1 LAELKKFL
9 VRRLLTFIPT
19 LIGATLL
26 VFIIAVKIPGN
37 PARLWAGGEKAS
49 PEVVAR
55 LVAEYH
61 LNDTWYNQYYFF
73 MKNILSGTAISPVTH
88 TNIWDEITE
97 RLLEVTLPLA
107 LFAFILVVLIGIPL
121 GILSAIKRD
130 TWIDVIIRAF
140 ALIGVSTPIFWLA
153 YLLIFWLQP
162 KGLVTL
168 AGMPLPPNWESYKIT
183 GVPPIDALLRLDLH
197 YLLVFIKRMWL
208 PAFLLAYGGIGVI
221 TRLTRNSFLDAMSG
235 EYVVFMEARGFPK
248 RRIYMHV
255 LRNAL
260 TPIVTVLGLMFG
272 GLLAGAPITETIFG
286 LPGLGRYI
294 LQSIYNFDY
303 LTMITGVFFVALIY
317 MTSNLIVDILYAV
330 IDPRVRY

>member
-1 LAELKKFL
+1 MAELKKFL
-9 VRRLLTFIPT
+9 IRRLLTFIPT
-19 LIGATLL
+19 LVGATFI

-37 PARLWAGGEKAS
+37 PARLWAGGQKAS

-73 MKNILSGTAISPVTH
+73 MKNILSGQAISPVTH
-88 TNIWDEITE
+88 TNIWNEITT
-97 RLLEVTLPLA
+97 RLLQVTLPLA
-107 LFAFILVVLIGIPL
+107 LFAFTLVVVIGIPL

-130 TWIDVIIRAF
+130 TWIDVVIRAF
-140 ALIGVSTPIFWLA
+140 ALIGISTPIFWLA

-162 KGLVTL
+162 HGLVTL
-168 AGMPLPPNWESYKIT
+168 AGMPLPKYKIT
-183 GVPPIDALLRLDLH
+183 GIPPVDALLKLDFQ
-197 YLLVFIKRMWL
+197 YLWLFIKRMWL
-208 PAFLLAYGGIGVI
+208 PAFLLGFTGIGVI

-248 RRIYMHV
+248 RRIYVHV

-303 LTMITGVFFVALIY
+303 LTMIAGVFFIAIIY
-317 MTSNLIVDILYAV
+317 MTSNLIVDILYAI

>member
-1 LAELKKFL
+1 LADIKKFL
-9 VRRLLTFIPT
+9 IRRLLTFVPT
-19 LIGATLL
+19 LIGATLI
-26 VFIIAVKIPGN
+26 VFVIAVKIPGN
-37 PARLWAGGEKAS
+37 PALLWAGGQKAS
-49 PEVVAR
+49 PDVVAR

-61 LNDTWYNQYYFF
+61 LNDTWYRQYYFF
-73 MKNILSGTAISPVTH
+73 MKNILSGKAISPVTS
-88 TNIWDEITE
+88 TNIWSQIST
-97 RLLEVTLPLA
+97 RFLQVTLPLA
-107 LFAFILVVLIGIPL
+107 LFSFIFILVIGIPL

-130 TWIDVIIRAF
+130 TWIDNIIRAF
-140 ALIGVSTPIFWLA
+140 ALIGISTPIFWLA

-162 KGLVTL
+162 RGWVTL
-168 AGMPLPPNWESYKIT
+168 SGFPLPGYKIT
-183 GVPPIDALLRLDLH
+183 GIPPIDALLKLDFH
-197 YLLVFIKRMWL
+197 YLWLFVKRMWL
-208 PAFLLAYGGIGVI
+208 PAFLLAYAGIGVI

-235 EYVVFMEARGFPK
+235 EYVVFMEARGFPR

-272 GLLAGAPITETIFG
+272 GLLAGAPITETIFN

-303 LTMITGVFFVALIY
+303 LTMITGVFLVAIIY